1 MTISLPPRTK
11 VVGGEGRV
19 SEDMGGGVV
28 VAGGAGCAAG
38 DYPVGPTTMP
48 CRPLFQAIVSARV

>member
-38 DYPVGPTTMP
+38 DYPVGPKRRLRCP
-48 CRPLFQAIVSARV
+48 AGRCFRR